1 MEETT
6 KKCSTCPFTKNIEEF
21 YLHKQKSG
29 KYTRVA
35 SCKECHRKDIVARTN
50 TLNGFLIKLFNTAK
64 RNAKRR
70 TDDGREVAGE
80 FSITLKDLQEMYK
93 KQEGK
98 CYYSSLPMSS
108 KILSDFQ
115 MSLERLDPSKGYT
128 KENVALICSE
138 FQSACQWTKE
148 KYKEFT
154 ELIMQESPPNVVSF
168 ERSTEPKRE
177 RVDVEEKVIDGE
189 KFVKCCYCSE
199 FKPIINFNKKIS
211 GGCKKCV
218 SHINKIT
225 MSTPRG
231 NMRNF
236 AGTAKARCKKK
247 SSKGRYL
254 QYDIDFEFL
263 VELFNK
269 QQGLCAYSGIPLV
282 FGSHHEKYWTTSLE
296 RINPLIGYIKE
307 NVCFI
312 IYELNVTDNTARA
325 KEIDNVEGT
334 STWSKE
340 KIEFLKTH
348 IKNQQLVQSNI

>member
-21 YLHKQKSG
+21 YLHKQKFG

-50 TLNGFLIKLFNTAK
+50 TLNGFLNKLLFDSK
-64 RNAKRR
+64 KNAKRKA
-70 TDDGREVAGE
+70 DKGRDVAGE
-80 FSITLKDLQEMYK
+80 FSITLKDLQEVYK
-93 KQEGK
+93 KQDGK
-98 CYYSSLPMSS
+98 CYYSSLLMSS
-108 KILSDFQ
+108 KMFSDYM

-138 FQSACQWTKE
+138 FQSACQWTKC

-154 ELIMQESPPNVVSF
+154 ELIMQDSPPNVISF
-168 ERSTEPKRE
+168 ELSTELKKD
-177 RVDVEEKVIDGE
+177 RVTVEQIIINGE
-189 KFVKCCYCSE
+189 KFVKCNKCSE
-199 FKPIINFNKKIS
+199 VKPIKDFIKCLRSGCEKCRQDVNKKNNS
-211 GGCKKCV
+211 NPRV
-218 SHINKIT
+218 NMKILIT
-225 MSTPRG
+225 RAMT
-231 NMRNF
+231 
-236 AGTAKARCKKK
+236 RCKNKK
-247 SSKGRYL
+247 DRDMKCE
-254 QYDIDFEFL
+254 IDFEFL

-269 QQGLCAYSGIPLV
+269 QQGLCAYSGIPLA
-282 FGSHHEKYWTTSLE
+282 FGSHYDKHWTTSLE
-296 RINPLIGYIKE
+296 RINPLMGYTKE

-325 KEIDNVEGT
+325 KEIENVEGT

-340 KIEFLKTH
+340 KIELLKTH